1 MNRLN
6 INTILLATLL
16 SMAGITA
23 EAHDIEEDNGE
34 GTMIFYS
41 WTDEDHT
48 ALEVVSNGDGWKY
61 GGDVVIPA
69 SVNHEG
75 ESYPVTRIG
84 DQAFYECRELKSVTI
99 PESVTAIGKE
109 AFYECD
115 RLNSVTI
122 PEGVTAIGNQAFGG
136 CNELT
141 SVIIPGSMA
150 TIGEAA
156 FQNCNKLNSIS
167 CYAEEP
173 PAMESENAFEGSVY
187 FKATLRV
194 PAGSVGNYQN
204 TAPWSNFRNIT
215 SLKCATPTI
224 VFENGRLSF
233 ECATEGVEFEAT
245 ITPSGNQSVTGSTLF
260 LADVPVRYRV
270 VVYAQKAGYLRSDG
284 ATRDITYQMKRGD
297 ANSDGSVTIADA
309 IKLAGKVLEQ

>member
-23 EAHDIEEDNGE
+23 QAHDIEEDNGE

-84 DQAFYECRELKSVTI
+84 DQAFYECRELT
-99 PESVTAIGKE
+99 
-109 AFYECD
+109 
-115 RLNSVTI
+115 SVTI
-122 PEGVTAIGNQAFGG
+122 PEGVTAIGNEAFGR
-136 CNELT
+136 CYELT
-141 SVIIPGSMA
+141 SVIIPGSMK

-156 FQNCNKLNSIS
+156 FQNCYKLNSIS

-187 FKATLRV
+187 NNATLRV

-204 TAPWSNFRNIT
+204 TTPWSKFKTINM
-215 SLKCATPTI
+215 LKCATPTI

-233 ECATEGVEFEAT
+233 ECATEGVEFEAI

-270 VVYAQKAGYLRSDG
+270 VVYAQKAGYQRSDPT
-284 ATRDITYQMKRGD
+284 TRDITYQMKRGD
-297 ANSDGSVTIADA
+297 ANRDGSVTIDDA

>member
-1 MNRLN
+1 MNRQN

-23 EAHDIEEDNGE
+23 QAHDIEEDNGE

-41 WTDEDHT
+41 WIDEDHT

-84 DQAFYECRELKSVTI
+84 DQAFYECHELT
-99 PESVTAIGKE
+99 
-109 AFYECD
+109 
-115 RLNSVTI
+115 SVTI
-122 PEGVTAIGNQAFGG
+122 PEGVTAIGNEAFGR
-136 CNELT
+136 CYELT
-141 SVIIPGSMA
+141 SVIIPGSIK

-156 FQNCNKLNSIS
+156 FQNCYKLNSIS

-173 PAMESENAFEGSVY
+173 PAMESENAFEGPVY
-187 FKATLRV
+187 NNATLRV
-194 PAGSVGNYQN
+194 PAGSVGLYKN
-204 TAPWSNFRNIT
+204 TTPWSKFKTINM
-215 SLKCATPTI
+215 LKCATPTI

-245 ITPSGNQSVTGSTLF
+245 ITPSGDQSVTGSTLF

-270 VVYAQKAGYLRSDG
+270 VVYAQKAGYQRSDPT
-284 ATRDITYQMKRGD
+284 TRDITYQMKRGD

-309 IKLAGKVLEQ
+309 IKLVERVLEQ

>member
-23 EAHDIEEDNGE
+23 QAHDIEEDNGE

-84 DQAFYECRELKSVTI
+84 DQAFYECHELTSVTI
-99 PESVTAIGKE
+99 PEGVTAIGKE

-115 RLNSVTI
+115 RLTSVTI
-122 PEGVTAIGNQAFGG
+122 P
-136 CNELT
+136 
-141 SVIIPGSMA
+141 GSMK

-187 FKATLRV
+187 NNATLRV

-204 TAPWSNFRNIT
+204 TAPWSNFRNINM
-215 SLKCATPTI
+215 LKCATPTI

-233 ECATEGVEFEAT
+233 ECATEGVEFEAI
-245 ITPSGNQSVTGSTLF
+245 ITPSGNQSVTGSTVF

-270 VVYAQKAGYLRSDG
+270 EVVARKDGYQQSDR

>member
-23 EAHDIEEDNGE
+23 QAHDIEEDNGE

-69 SVNHEG
+69 SVDHEG

-84 DQAFYECRELKSVTI
+84 DQAFYECYELT
-99 PESVTAIGKE
+99 
-109 AFYECD
+109 
-115 RLNSVTI
+115 SVTI
-122 PEGVTAIGNQAFGG
+122 PEGVTAIGNQAFGH
-136 CNELT
+136 CYNLT
-141 SVIIPGSMA
+141 SVIIPGSMK

-156 FQNCNKLNSIS
+156 FQNCYKLNSIS

-187 FKATLRV
+187 NNATLRV
-194 PAGSVGNYQN
+194 PAGSVGLYKN
-204 TAPWSNFRNIT
+204 TTPWSKFKTIT

-270 VVYAQKAGYLRSDG
+270 EVVARKDGYQQSDR

-297 ANSDGSVTIADA
+297 ANRDGSVTIADA
-309 IKLAGKVLEQ
+309 IKLVERVLEQ

>member
-61 GGDVVIPA
+61 QGDVVIPA

-84 DQAFYECRELKSVTI
+84 DQAFSECYELT
-99 PESVTAIGKE
+99 
-109 AFYECD
+109 
-115 RLNSVTI
+115 SVTI
-122 PEGVTAIGNQAFGG
+122 PEGVTAIGNEAFGH
-136 CNELT
+136 CYNLT

-156 FQNCNKLNSIS
+156 FQGCGTLNSIS

-187 FKATLRV
+187 NNATLRV
-194 PAGSVGNYQN
+194 PAGSRGNYQN

-233 ECATEGVEFEAT
+233 ECATEGVEFEAI

-270 VVYAQKAGYLRSDG
+270 VVYAQKDGYQRSDS
-284 ATRDITYQMKRGD
+284 ATRDISYQMKRGD

>member
-23 EAHDIEEDNGE
+23 QAHDIEEDNGE

-84 DQAFYECRELKSVTI
+84 DQAFYECHELT
-99 PESVTAIGKE
+99 
-109 AFYECD
+109 
-115 RLNSVTI
+115 SVTI
-122 PEGVTAIGNQAFGG
+122 PEGVTAIGNEAFGR
-136 CNELT
+136 CYELT
-141 SVIIPGSMA
+141 SVIIPGSMK

-187 FKATLRV
+187 NYATLRV

-204 TAPWSNFRNIT
+204 TAPWSNFRNINM
-215 SLKCATPTI
+215 LKCATPTI

-245 ITPSGNQSVTGSTLF
+245 ITPSGDQSLTGSTLF
-260 LADVPVRYRV
+260 LADMPVRYRV
-270 VVYAQKAGYLRSDG
+270 EVVARKDGYQQSDR

-309 IKLAGKVLEQ
+309 IKLVERVLEQ

>member
-23 EAHDIEEDNGE
+23 QAHDIEEDNGE

-48 ALEVVSNGDGWKY
+48 ALEVVSNGDGEY
-61 GGDVVIPA
+61 RGDVVIPA

-84 DQAFYECRELKSVTI
+84 DQAFYECRELT
-99 PESVTAIGKE
+99 
-109 AFYECD
+109 
-115 RLNSVTI
+115 SVTI
-122 PEGVTAIGNQAFGG
+122 PEGVTAIGNEAFGH
-136 CNELT
+136 CYNLT

-156 FQNCNKLNSIS
+156 FQGCGNLNSIS

-187 FKATLRV
+187 FNATLRV

-204 TAPWSNFRNIT
+204 TTPWSKFKTINM
-215 SLKCATPTI
+215 LKCATPTI

-245 ITPSGNQSVTGSTLF
+245 ITPSGNQSLTGSTLF

-270 VVYAQKAGYLRSDG
+270 VVYAQKAGYQRSDG

-297 ANSDGSVTIADA
+297 ANRDGSVTIDDA

>member
-23 EAHDIEEDNGE
+23 SAHDIEVENEE
-34 GTMIFYS
+34 GMRIYYS
-41 WTDEDHT
+41 WIEDHT
-48 ALEVVSNGDGWKY
+48 ALEVTNGDDSYW
-61 GGDVVIPA
+61 GDVVIPA
-69 SVNHEG
+69 TVDYED
-75 ESYPVTRIG
+75 ETYPVTGIG
-84 DQAFYECRELKSVTI
+84 ENAFYSCHDLRNVTI
-99 PESVTAIGKE
+99 PGSVTSIGYQAFMFCGNLTSIVIPEGVTAIGKE

-122 PEGVTAIGNQAFGG
+122 PEGVTAIGNEAFGR
-136 CNELT
+136 CYE
-141 SVIIPGSMA
+141 
-150 TIGEAA
+150 
-156 FQNCNKLNSIS
+156 LNSIS

-187 FKATLRV
+187 NNATLRV
-194 PAGSVGNYQN
+194 PAGSVGLYKN
-204 TAPWSNFRNIT
+204 TTPWSKFKTINM
-215 SLKCATPTI
+215 LKCATPTI

-245 ITPSGNQSVTGSTLF
+245 ITPSGDQSVTGSTLF

-270 VVYAQKAGYLRSDG
+270 VVYAQKAGYQRSDP
-284 ATRDITYQMKRGD
+284 TIRDITYQMKRGD

-309 IKLAGKVLEQ
+309 IKLVERVLEQ

>member
-48 ALEVVSNGDGWKY
+48 ALEVVSNGGKY

-69 SVNHEG
+69 SVDHEG

-84 DQAFYECRELKSVTI
+84 DQAFYECHELK
-99 PESVTAIGKE
+99 
-109 AFYECD
+109 
-115 RLNSVTI
+115 SVTI
-122 PEGVTAIGNQAFGG
+122 PEGVTAIGNEAFDH
-136 CNELT
+136 CYNLT
-141 SVIIPGSMA
+141 SVIIPGSMK

-156 FQNCNKLNSIS
+156 FQNCTKLNSIS

-187 FKATLRV
+187 NNATLRV
-194 PAGSVGNYQN
+194 PAGSVGLYKN
-204 TAPWSNFRNIT
+204 TTPWSKFKTINM
-215 SLKCATPTI
+215 LKCATPTI

-233 ECATEGVEFEAT
+233 ECATEGVEFEAI
-245 ITPSGNQSVTGSTLF
+245 ITPSGNQSLTGSTLF

-270 VVYAQKAGYLRSDG
+270 VVYAQKADYQRSDG

-297 ANSDGSVTIADA
+297 ANRDGSVTIADD

>member
-23 EAHDIEEDNGE
+23 QAHDIEEDNGE

-84 DQAFYECRELKSVTI
+84 DQAFYECHELT
-99 PESVTAIGKE
+99 
-109 AFYECD
+109 
-115 RLNSVTI
+115 SVTI
-122 PEGVTAIGNQAFGG
+122 PEGVTAIGNEAFGR

-156 FQNCNKLNSIS
+156 FQGCGNLNSIS

-187 FKATLRV
+187 FNATLRV
-194 PAGSVGNYQN
+194 PEASRGNYQN

-270 VVYAQKAGYLRSDG
+270 VVYAQKAGYQRSDPT
-284 ATRDITYQMKRGD
+284 TRDITYQMKRGD
-297 ANSDGSVTIADA
+297 ANRDGSVTIADA
-309 IKLAGKVLEQ
+309 IKLVERVLEQ

>member
-23 EAHDIEEDNGE
+23 QAHDIEEDNGE
-34 GTMIFYS
+34 GTMFFYS

-84 DQAFYECRELKSVTI
+84 DQAFYECRELT
-99 PESVTAIGKE
+99 
-109 AFYECD
+109 
-115 RLNSVTI
+115 SVTI
-122 PEGVTAIGNQAFGG
+122 PEGVTAIGNEAFGR
-136 CNELT
+136 CYELT
-141 SVIIPGSMA
+141 SVIIPGSMK

-187 FKATLRV
+187 NNATLRV

-204 TAPWSNFRNIT
+204 TAPWSNFRNINM
-215 SLKCATPTI
+215 LKCATPTI

-245 ITPSGNQSVTGSTLF
+245 ITPSGDQSVTGSTLF

-270 VVYAQKAGYLRSDG
+270 VVYAQKAGYQRSDPT
-284 ATRDITYQMKRGD
+284 TRDITYQMKRGD

-309 IKLAGKVLEQ
+309 IKLVERVLEQ

>member
-23 EAHDIEEDNGE
+23 QAHDIEEDNGE

-69 SVNHEG
+69 SVDHEG

-84 DQAFYECRELKSVTI
+84 DQAFYECHELI
-99 PESVTAIGKE
+99 
-109 AFYECD
+109 
-115 RLNSVTI
+115 SVTI
-122 PEGVTAIGNQAFGG
+122 PEGVTAIGNEAFGR
-136 CNELT
+136 CYNLT
-141 SVIIPGSMA
+141 SAIIPGSMA

-173 PAMESENAFEGSVY
+173 PAMESDAFEGSVY
-187 FKATLRV
+187 NNATLRV

-204 TAPWSNFRNIT
+204 TAPWSNFRNINM
-215 SLKCATPTI
+215 LKCATPTI

-245 ITPSGNQSVTGSTLF
+245 ITPSGDQSVTGSTLF

-270 VVYAQKAGYLRSDG
+270 VVYAQKAGYQRSDPT
-284 ATRDITYQMKRGD
+284 TRDITYQMKRGD
-297 ANSDGSVTIADA
+297 ANRDGSVTIADA

>member
-1 MNRLN
+1 MNHPNTLSNMNRLN

-23 EAHDIEEDNGE
+23 QAHDIEEDNGE

-84 DQAFYECRELKSVTI
+84 DQAFYECHELTSVTI
-99 PESVTAIGKE
+99 PEGVTAIGKE

-122 PEGVTAIGNQAFGG
+122 P
-136 CNELT
+136 
-141 SVIIPGSMA
+141 GSMK

-156 FQNCNKLNSIS
+156 FQNCTKLNSIS

-187 FKATLRV
+187 NYATLRV

-204 TAPWSNFRNIT
+204 TAPWSNFRNINM
-215 SLKCATPTI
+215 LKCATPTI

-245 ITPSGNQSVTGSTLF
+245 ITPSGDQSLTGSTLF
-260 LADVPVRYRV
+260 LADMPVRYRV
-270 VVYAQKAGYLRSDG
+270 EVVARKDGYQQSDR
-284 ATRDITYQMKRGD
+284 ATRDIT
-297 ANSDGSVTIADA
+297 
-309 IKLAGKVLEQ
+309 

>member
-1 MNRLN
+1 
-6 INTILLATLL
+6 
-16 SMAGITA
+16 MAGITA
-23 EAHDIEEDNGE
+23 QAHDIEEDNGE

-84 DQAFYECRELKSVTI
+84 DQAFYECRELT
-99 PESVTAIGKE
+99 
-109 AFYECD
+109 
-115 RLNSVTI
+115 SVTI
-122 PEGVTAIGNQAFGG
+122 PEGVTAIGNEAFGR
-136 CNELT
+136 CYELT
-141 SVIIPGSMA
+141 SVIIPGSMK

-187 FKATLRV
+187 NNATLRV

-204 TAPWSNFRNIT
+204 TAPWSNFRNINM
-215 SLKCATPTI
+215 LKCATPTI

-245 ITPSGNQSVTGSTLF
+245 ITPSGDQSVTGSTLF

-270 VVYAQKAGYLRSDG
+270 VVYAQKAGYQRSDPT
-284 ATRDITYQMKRGD
+284 TRDITYQMKRGD

-309 IKLAGKVLEQ
+309 IKLVERVLEQ

>member
-23 EAHDIEEDNGE
+23 QAHDIEEDNGE

-84 DQAFYECRELKSVTI
+84 DQAFYECHELTSVTI
-99 PESVTAIGKE
+99 PEGVTAIGKE

-122 PEGVTAIGNQAFGG
+122 P
-136 CNELT
+136 
-141 SVIIPGSMA
+141 GSMK

-156 FQNCNKLNSIS
+156 FQNCYKLNSIS

-187 FKATLRV
+187 NNATLRV

-204 TAPWSNFRNIT
+204 TTPWSKFKTINM
-215 SLKCATPTI
+215 LKCATPTI

-233 ECATEGVEFEAT
+233 ECATEGVEFEAI

-270 VVYAQKAGYLRSDG
+270 VVYAQKAGYQRSDG

-297 ANSDGSVTIADA
+297 ANRDGSVTIDDA

>member
-23 EAHDIEEDNGE
+23 QAHDIEEDNGE

-41 WTDEDHT
+41 WIDEDHT

-84 DQAFYECRELKSVTI
+84 DQAFYECHELT
-99 PESVTAIGKE
+99 
-109 AFYECD
+109 
-115 RLNSVTI
+115 SVTI
-122 PEGVTAIGNQAFGG
+122 PEGVTAIGNEAFGR
-136 CNELT
+136 CYELT
-141 SVIIPGSMA
+141 SVIIPGSMK

-187 FKATLRV
+187 NNATLRV

-204 TAPWSNFRNIT
+204 TAPWSKFKTINM
-215 SLKCATPTI
+215 LKCATPTI

-245 ITPSGNQSVTGSTLF
+245 ITPSGNQSLTGSTLF

-270 VVYAQKAGYLRSDG
+270 EVVARKDGYQQSDR

-297 ANSDGSVTIADA
+297 ANRDGSVTIADA
-309 IKLAGKVLEQ
+309 IKLVERVLEQ

>member
-23 EAHDIEEDNGE
+23 QAHDIEDDNGE
-34 GTMIFYS
+34 GMRIFYS
-41 WTDEDHT
+41 WIDEDHT

-84 DQAFYECRELKSVTI
+84 DRAFYKCHELKSVTI
-99 PESVTAIGKE
+99 PEGVTAIGKE

-115 RLNSVTI
+115 RLTSVTI
-122 PEGVTAIGNQAFGG
+122 PEGVTAIGNKAFGR

-141 SVIIPGSMA
+141 SVIIPGSMT

-156 FQNCNKLNSIS
+156 FQNCYKLNSIS

-173 PAMESENAFEGSVY
+173 PAMESNAFDNSVY
-187 FKATLRV
+187 QNATLRV
-194 PAGSVGNYQN
+194 PAASRGNYQN
-204 TAPWSNFRNIT
+204 TTPWSNFRNIT

-233 ECATEGVEFEAT
+233 ECATEGVEFEAI
-245 ITPSGNQSVTGSTLF
+245 ITPSGNQSVTGSTVF

-270 VVYAQKAGYLRSDG
+270 EVVARKDGYQQSDR

>member
-1 MNRLN
+1 MDRLN

-23 EAHDIEEDNGE
+23 QAHDIEEDNGE

-84 DQAFYECRELKSVTI
+84 DQAFYECYELT
-99 PESVTAIGKE
+99 
-109 AFYECD
+109 
-115 RLNSVTI
+115 SVTI
-122 PEGVTAIGNQAFGG
+122 PEGVTAIGNEAFGR
-136 CNELT
+136 CYELT
-141 SVIIPGSMA
+141 SVIIPGSMK

-187 FKATLRV
+187 NNATLRV
-194 PAGSVGNYQN
+194 PEASRGNYQN

-245 ITPSGNQSVTGSTLF
+245 ITPSGNQSLTGSTLF

-270 VVYAQKAGYLRSDG
+270 EVVARKDGYQQSDR

>member
-23 EAHDIEEDNGE
+23 QAHDIEEDNGE

-69 SVNHEG
+69 SVDHEG

-84 DQAFYECRELKSVTI
+84 DQAFYECYELT
-99 PESVTAIGKE
+99 
-109 AFYECD
+109 
-115 RLNSVTI
+115 SVTI
-122 PEGVTAIGNQAFGG
+122 PEGVTAIGNEAFGR
-136 CNELT
+136 CYELT
-141 SVIIPGSMA
+141 SVIIPGSMK

-156 FQNCNKLNSIS
+156 FQNCYKLNSIS

-194 PAGSVGNYQN
+194 PEASRGNYQN

-245 ITPSGNQSVTGSTLF
+245 ITPSGNQSLTGSTLF

-270 VVYAQKAGYLRSDG
+270 EVVARKDGYQQSDR

-297 ANSDGSVTIADA
+297 ANRDGSVTIADA
-309 IKLAGKVLEQ
+309 IKLVERVLEQ

>member
-48 ALEVVSNGDGWKY
+48 ALEVVSNGGKY

-69 SVNHEG
+69 SVDHEG

-84 DQAFYECRELKSVTI
+84 DRAFYKCHELKSVTI
-99 PESVTAIGKE
+99 PEGVTAIGKE

-115 RLNSVTI
+115 RLTSVT
-122 PEGVTAIGNQAFGG
+122 
-136 CNELT
+136 
-141 SVIIPGSMA
+141 IPGSMA

-156 FQNCNKLNSIS
+156 FQGCGNLNSIS

-187 FKATLRV
+187 FIATLRV
-194 PAGSVGNYQN
+194 PEASRGNYQN

-233 ECATEGVEFEAT
+233 ECATEGVEFEAI

-270 VVYAQKAGYLRSDG
+270 EVVARKDGYQQSDR

-297 ANSDGSVTIADA
+297 ANRDGSVTIADA
-309 IKLAGKVLEQ
+309 VKLVERVLEQ

>member
-23 EAHDIEEDNGE
+23 QAHDIEEDNGE

-41 WTDEDHT
+41 WIDEDHT

-69 SVNHEG
+69 SVDHEG

-84 DQAFYECRELKSVTI
+84 DQAFYECYELT
-99 PESVTAIGKE
+99 
-109 AFYECD
+109 
-115 RLNSVTI
+115 SVTI
-122 PEGVTAIGNQAFGG
+122 PEGVTAIGNEAFGR
-136 CNELT
+136 CYELT
-141 SVIIPGSMA
+141 SVIIPGSMK

-173 PAMESENAFEGSVY
+173 PAMESEDAFEGSVY
-187 FKATLRV
+187 NNATLRV

-204 TAPWSNFRNIT
+204 TTPWSKFKTINM
-215 SLKCATPTI
+215 LKCATPTI

-245 ITPSGNQSVTGSTLF
+245 ITPSGNQSLTGSTLF

-270 VVYAQKAGYLRSDG
+270 VVYAQKDGYQRSDG

-309 IKLAGKVLEQ
+309 IKLVERVLEQ

>member
-23 EAHDIEEDNGE
+23 QAHDIEEDNGE

-69 SVNHEG
+69 SVDHEG

-84 DQAFYECRELKSVTI
+84 DQAFYECYELT
-99 PESVTAIGKE
+99 
-109 AFYECD
+109 
-115 RLNSVTI
+115 SVTI
-122 PEGVTAIGNQAFGG
+122 PEGVTAIGNEAFGR
-136 CNELT
+136 CYELT
-141 SVIIPGSMA
+141 SVIIPGSMK

-156 FQNCNKLNSIS
+156 FQNCYKLNSIS

-187 FKATLRV
+187 NNATLRV
-194 PAGSVGNYQN
+194 PAGSVGLYKN
-204 TAPWSNFRNIT
+204 TTPWSKFRNINM
-215 SLKCATPTI
+215 LKCATPTI

-233 ECATEGVEFEAT
+233 ECATEGVEFEAI

-270 VVYAQKAGYLRSDG
+270 VVYAQKAGYQQSDR

-309 IKLAGKVLEQ
+309 IKLVERVLEQ

>member
-23 EAHDIEEDNGE
+23 QAHDIEEDNGE

-69 SVNHEG
+69 SVDHEG

-84 DQAFYECRELKSVTI
+84 DQAFYECRELT
-99 PESVTAIGKE
+99 
-109 AFYECD
+109 
-115 RLNSVTI
+115 SVTI
-122 PEGVTAIGNQAFGG
+122 PEGVTAIGNQAFGH
-136 CNELT
+136 CYQLT

-187 FKATLRV
+187 NNATLRV

-204 TAPWSNFRNIT
+204 TAPWSNFRNINM
-215 SLKCATPTI
+215 LKCATPTI

-245 ITPSGNQSVTGSTLF
+245 ITPSGNQSLTGSTLF

-270 VVYAQKAGYLRSDG
+270 VVYAQKAGYQRSDPT
-284 ATRDITYQMKRGD
+284 TRDITYQMKRGD

-309 IKLAGKVLEQ
+309 IKLVERVLEQ

>member
-23 EAHDIEEDNGE
+23 QAHDIEEDNGE

-69 SVNHEG
+69 SVDHEG

-84 DQAFYECRELKSVTI
+84 DQAFYECRELT
-99 PESVTAIGKE
+99 
-109 AFYECD
+109 
-115 RLNSVTI
+115 SVTI
-122 PEGVTAIGNQAFGG
+122 PEGVTAIGNEAFGR
-136 CNELT
+136 CYELT
-141 SVIIPGSMA
+141 SVIIPGSMK

-187 FKATLRV
+187 QNATLRV
-194 PAGSVGNYQN
+194 PEASRGNYQN

-245 ITPSGNQSVTGSTLF
+245 ITPSGNQSLTGSTLF

-270 VVYAQKAGYLRSDG
+270 DVVARKAGYQQSDR

-309 IKLAGKVLEQ
+309 IKLVERVLEQ

>member
-23 EAHDIEEDNGE
+23 QAHDIEEDNGE

-84 DQAFYECRELKSVTI
+84 DQAFYECHELTSVTI
-99 PESVTAIGKE
+99 PEGVTAIGKE

-122 PEGVTAIGNQAFGG
+122 P
-136 CNELT
+136 
-141 SVIIPGSMA
+141 GSMK

-156 FQNCNKLNSIS
+156 FQNCTKLNSIS

-187 FKATLRV
+187 NYATLRV

-204 TAPWSNFRNIT
+204 TAPWSNFRNINM
-215 SLKCATPTI
+215 LKCATPTI

-245 ITPSGNQSVTGSTLF
+245 ITPSGDQSVTGSTLF

-270 VVYAQKAGYLRSDG
+270 VVYAQKAGYQRSDPT
-284 ATRDITYQMKRGD
+284 TRDITYQMKRGD

>member
-23 EAHDIEEDNGE
+23 QAHDIEEDNGE

-41 WTDEDHT
+41 WIDEDHT

-69 SVNHEG
+69 SVDHEG

-84 DQAFYECRELKSVTI
+84 DQAFYECYELT
-99 PESVTAIGKE
+99 
-109 AFYECD
+109 
-115 RLNSVTI
+115 SVTI
-122 PEGVTAIGNQAFGG
+122 PEGVTAIGNEAFGR
-136 CNELT
+136 CYELT
-141 SVIIPGSMA
+141 SVIIPGSMK

-187 FKATLRV
+187 FNATLRV

-233 ECATEGVEFEAT
+233 GCATEGVEFEAT

-270 VVYAQKAGYLRSDG
+270 VVYAQKAGYLRSDPT
-284 ATRDITYQMKRGD
+284 TRDITYQMKRGD
-297 ANSDGSVTIADA
+297 ANRDGSVTIADA
-309 IKLAGKVLEQ
+309 IKLVERVLEQ

>member
-23 EAHDIEEDNGE
+23 QAHDIEEDNGE

-69 SVNHEG
+69 SVDHEG

-84 DQAFYECRELKSVTI
+84 DQAFYECHELT
-99 PESVTAIGKE
+99 
-109 AFYECD
+109 
-115 RLNSVTI
+115 SVTI
-122 PEGVTAIGNQAFGG
+122 PEGVTAIGNEAFGR

-141 SVIIPGSMA
+141 SVIIPGSMK

-156 FQNCNKLNSIS
+156 FQNCTKLNSIS

-187 FKATLRV
+187 NYATLRV

-204 TAPWSNFRNIT
+204 TAPWSNFRNINM
-215 SLKCATPTI
+215 LKCATPTI

-270 VVYAQKAGYLRSDG
+270 EVVARKDGYQQSDR

-309 IKLAGKVLEQ
+309 IKLVERVLEQ

>member
-23 EAHDIEEDNGE
+23 QAHDIEEDNGE

-48 ALEVVSNGDGWKY
+48 ALEVVSNGDGEY
-61 GGDVVIPA
+61 RGDVVIPA

-84 DQAFYECRELKSVTI
+84 DRAFYECRELTSVTI
-99 PESVTAIGKE
+99 PEGVTAIGKE

-115 RLNSVTI
+115 RLTSVT
-122 PEGVTAIGNQAFGG
+122 
-136 CNELT
+136 
-141 SVIIPGSMA
+141 IPGSMA

-156 FQNCNKLNSIS
+156 FQGCGNLNSIS

-187 FKATLRV
+187 QNATLRV
-194 PAGSVGNYQN
+194 PEASRGNYQN
-204 TAPWSNFRNIT
+204 TAPWSNFRNINM
-215 SLKCATPTI
+215 LKCATPTI

-309 IKLAGKVLEQ
+309 IKLVERVLEQ

>member
-6 INTILLATLL
+6 INPILLATLL

-23 EAHDIEEDNGE
+23 QAHDIEEDNGE

-84 DQAFYECRELKSVTI
+84 DQAFYECHELT
-99 PESVTAIGKE
+99 
-109 AFYECD
+109 
-115 RLNSVTI
+115 SVTI
-122 PEGVTAIGNQAFGG
+122 PEGVTAIGNEAFGR

-156 FQNCNKLNSIS
+156 FQGCGNLNSIS

-187 FKATLRV
+187 FNATLRV
-194 PAGSVGNYQN
+194 PEASRGNYQN

-270 VVYAQKAGYLRSDG
+270 VVYAQKAGYQRSDPT
-284 ATRDITYQMKRGD
+284 TRDITYQMKRGD
-297 ANSDGSVTIADA
+297 ANRDGSVTIADA
-309 IKLAGKVLEQ
+309 IKLVERVLEQ

>member
-23 EAHDIEEDNGE
+23 QAHDIAEYNGE

-48 ALEVVSNGDGWKY
+48 ALEVVSNGDGEKY
-61 GGDVVIPA
+61 QRDVVIPA

-84 DQAFYECRELKSVTI
+84 DQAFYECRELT
-99 PESVTAIGKE
+99 
-109 AFYECD
+109 
-115 RLNSVTI
+115 SVTI
-122 PEGVTAIGNQAFGG
+122 PEGVTAIGNEAFGR

-156 FQNCNKLNSIS
+156 FQGCGNLNSIS

-187 FKATLRV
+187 FNATLRV
-194 PAGSVGNYQN
+194 PEASRGNYQN

-270 VVYAQKAGYLRSDG
+270 VVYAQKAGYQRSDPT
-284 ATRDITYQMKRGD
+284 TRDITYQMKRGD

-309 IKLAGKVLEQ
+309 IKLVERVLEQ

>member
-23 EAHDIEEDNGE
+23 EAHDIEEVNGE
-34 GTMIFYS
+34 GTRIFYS

-69 SVNHEG
+69 SVDHEG

-84 DQAFYECRELKSVTI
+84 DQAFYECYELT
-99 PESVTAIGKE
+99 
-109 AFYECD
+109 
-115 RLNSVTI
+115 SVTI
-122 PEGVTAIGNQAFGG
+122 PEGVTAIGNEAFGR
-136 CNELT
+136 CYELT
-141 SVIIPGSMA
+141 SVIIPGSMK

-156 FQNCNKLNSIS
+156 FQNCYKLNSIS

-187 FKATLRV
+187 NNATLRV
-194 PAGSVGNYQN
+194 PAGSVGLYKN
-204 TAPWSNFRNIT
+204 TTPWSKFRNINM
-215 SLKCATPTI
+215 LKCATPTI

-233 ECATEGVEFEAT
+233 ECATEGVEFEAI

-270 VVYAQKAGYLRSDG
+270 VVYAQKAGYQQSDR

-309 IKLAGKVLEQ
+309 IKLVERVLEQ

>member
-1 MNRLN
+1 MNRQN

-23 EAHDIEEDNGE
+23 QAHDIEEDNGE

-41 WTDEDHT
+41 WIDEDHT
-48 ALEVVSNGDGWKY
+48 ALEVVSNGDGEKY
-61 GGDVVIPA
+61 QRNVVIPA

-84 DQAFYECRELKSVTI
+84 DQAFYECYELT
-99 PESVTAIGKE
+99 
-109 AFYECD
+109 
-115 RLNSVTI
+115 SVTI
-122 PEGVTAIGNQAFGG
+122 PEGVTAIGDQAFYE
-136 CNELT
+136 CRELT

-150 TIGEAA
+150 TIGEAV
-156 FQNCNKLNSIS
+156 FQGCGNLNSIS

-187 FKATLRV
+187 FIATLRV

-204 TAPWSNFRNIT
+204 TAPWSNFRNINM
-215 SLKCATPTI
+215 LKCATPTI

-245 ITPSGNQSVTGSTLF
+245 ITPSGNQSLTGSTLF

-270 VVYAQKAGYLRSDG
+270 VVYAQKAGYQRSDG

-297 ANSDGSVTIADA
+297 ANRDGSVTIADA

>member
-41 WTDEDHT
+41 WTDKDHT

-69 SVNHEG
+69 SVDHEG

-84 DQAFYECRELKSVTI
+84 DQAFYKCYELK
-99 PESVTAIGKE
+99 
-109 AFYECD
+109 
-115 RLNSVTI
+115 SVTI
-122 PEGVTAIGNQAFGG
+122 PEGVTAIGDQAFGH
-136 CNELT
+136 CYQLT
-141 SVIIPGSMA
+141 SVIIPGSMK

-156 FQNCNKLNSIS
+156 FQNCTKLNSIS

-173 PAMESENAFEGSVY
+173 PAMESENAFDGSVY
-187 FKATLRV
+187 FYATLRV

-204 TAPWSNFRNIT
+204 TAPWSNFRNINM
-215 SLKCATPTI
+215 LKCATPTI

-297 ANSDGSVTIADA
+297 ANRDGSVTIADA
-309 IKLAGKVLEQ
+309 IKLVERVLEQ

>member
-23 EAHDIEEDNGE
+23 QAHDIEEDNGE

-48 ALEVVSNGDGWKY
+48 ALEVVSNGDGEKY
-61 GGDVVIPA
+61 QRDVVIPA
-69 SVNHEG
+69 SVDHEG

-84 DQAFYECRELKSVTI
+84 DQAFYKCYELK
-99 PESVTAIGKE
+99 
-109 AFYECD
+109 
-115 RLNSVTI
+115 SVTI
-122 PEGVTAIGNQAFGG
+122 PEGVTAIGNQAFGH
-136 CNELT
+136 CYNLT

-156 FQNCNKLNSIS
+156 FQGCGNLNSIS

-187 FKATLRV
+187 FNATLRV
-194 PAGSVGNYQN
+194 PEASRGNYQN

-233 ECATEGVEFEAT
+233 ECATEGVEFEAI

-270 VVYAQKAGYLRSDG
+270 VVYARKDGYQQSDR

-297 ANSDGSVTIADA
+297 ANRDGSVTIADA
-309 IKLAGKVLEQ
+309 IKLVERVLEQ

>member
-23 EAHDIEEDNGE
+23 QAHDIEEDNGE

-84 DQAFYECRELKSVTI
+84 DQAFYECRELT
-99 PESVTAIGKE
+99 
-109 AFYECD
+109 
-115 RLNSVTI
+115 SVTI
-122 PEGVTAIGNQAFGG
+122 PEGVTAIGNEAFGR

-156 FQNCNKLNSIS
+156 FQGCGNLNSIS

-187 FKATLRV
+187 FNATLRV
-194 PAGSVGNYQN
+194 PEASRGNYQN

-270 VVYAQKAGYLRSDG
+270 VVYAQKAGYQRSDPT
-284 ATRDITYQMKRGD
+284 TRDITYQMKRGD
-297 ANSDGSVTIADA
+297 ANRDGSVTIADA
-309 IKLAGKVLEQ
+309 IKLVERVLEQ